1 MRFAEAPVPACKG
14 YDRIQPKIDRT
25 FRAFREAP
33 LAGKRRNNC
42 AGVPFRMTTLVTGAS
57 GFVGS
62 HVARQAAAAG
72 HSVRIL
78 VRRSSRLEYLDDLAA
93 ERVEGDLRDEASIR
107 RAMKGVRQV
116 FHVAADYRLWAR
128 NPEEI
133 YDSNVGGTRRL
144 LDAAAEEG
152 VSRIVYTSTVATV
165 AVSQPDGP
173 HDGLP
178 DESTPATVDQMIG
191 HYKRSKFLAETE
203 AKKAAAAGVPVVI
216 VNPTTPVGPGDW
228 KPTPTGKI
236 IVDFL
241 NGKMP
246 AYVDTGLNLVAVEDV
261 AAGHLLAA
269 ERGRVGERYLLGAR
283 NMTLK
288 QILEAL
294 AAITGRP
301 APSVR
306 LPHAVALAAGYANTW
321 FSRLVGRDPSIPVE
335 GVKMSRH
342 RMFVATGKAEREL
355 GFAPGAVEDALA
367 RAVTWYQEHGYT
379 RRGVAVKPRV
389 DAAAA

>member
-1 MRFAEAPVPACKG
+1 MV
-14 YDRIQPKIDRT
+14 
-25 FRAFREAP
+25 
-33 LAGKRRNNC
+33 
-42 AGVPFRMTTLVTGAS
+42 TLVTGAS

-62 HVARQAAAAG
+62 HVARQLVAAG
-72 HSVRIL
+72 HSVRLL
-78 VRRSSRLEYLDDLAA
+78 VRRSSRLDFLADVAA
-93 ERVEGDLRDEASIR
+93 ERVEGDLRDAASIA
-107 RAMKGVRQV
+107 RAMQGVKQV

-133 YDSNVGGTRRL
+133 YESNVGGTRRL
-144 LDAAAEEG
+144 LEAGAAEG
-152 VSRIVYTSTVATV
+152 VSRIVYTSTVATI
-165 AVSQPDGP
+165 AVSGAGNS
-173 HDGLP
+173 HDALP
-178 DESTPATVDQMIG
+178 DESTAASVDQMIG
-191 HYKRSKFLAETE
+191 HYKRSKFLAEVE
-203 AKKAAAAGVPVVI
+203 ARKAAAAGLPVVI

-288 QILEAL
+288 QILDAL

-301 APSVR
+301 APR
-306 LPHAVALAAGYANTW
+306 MRIPHVVALAAGYADEW
-321 FSRLVGRDPSIPVE
+321 LSRLVGRDPRIPVE

-355 GFAPGAVEDALA
+355 GYAPGPVEAALA
-367 RAVTWYQEHGYT
+367 RAVAWYQEHGYT
-379 RRGVAVKPRV
+379 RGR
-389 DAAAA
+389 AALKDFHAEAA